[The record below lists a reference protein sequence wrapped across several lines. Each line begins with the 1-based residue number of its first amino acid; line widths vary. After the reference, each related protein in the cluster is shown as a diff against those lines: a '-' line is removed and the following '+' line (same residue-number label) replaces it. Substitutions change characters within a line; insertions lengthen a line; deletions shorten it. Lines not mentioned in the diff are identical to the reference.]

1 MYTVD
6 IRNKERINSETRK
19 YIRLVN
25 IRSLSTRMCTE
36 LTRNKL
42 EINAQT

>member
-25 IRSLSTRMCTE
+25 IRSLSTRMYTE